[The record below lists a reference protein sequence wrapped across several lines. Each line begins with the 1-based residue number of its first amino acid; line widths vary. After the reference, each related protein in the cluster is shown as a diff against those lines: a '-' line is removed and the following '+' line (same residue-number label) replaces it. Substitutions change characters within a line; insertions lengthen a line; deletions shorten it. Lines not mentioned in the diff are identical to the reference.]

1 MKVLRLAVI
10 ALLFAAVLPLSAA
23 TFTSNSPRTTNND
36 DSCDISLLPAA
47 TLLLPY
53 FEVDVASTPGTGE
66 TTIMTVTNTSHLPQ
80 AARVTLWTDLGYPAM
95 NFNVYLTGYDVLSIN
110 LFDVIR
116 RGQIAPEDGT
126 GSDVSP
132 VGELSGTGPETE
144 FDNTLLNEASCV
156 DLPVQLPQVYI
167 NRMMQAFTTGKVPA
181 AGSAFPGCD
190 NIGTT
195 HANAVGYVTLDVV
208 GSCGVTLPTE
218 SGYFTSDIRYDNV
231 LVGDYIQ
238 VNGSEDYAQIN
249 TMVHIRA
256 VPEGGESAAPVN
268 NLPRSFYSRYQT
280 GPSSTADRRQP
291 LPSTFAGRWISGGP
305 AEFETAYKIWR
316 EGMSAATVACADFP
330 GNNVTAREI
339 VRFDEEENP
348 ETLAPSSGPVV
359 RPILPSTSLQSS
371 DDDIFP
377 PTTGDAVAGWMY
389 FNLDDVTADSIARQN
404 WVVVSMRSEGRFSG
418 DMDAQALGNG
428 CSAARTDSNAI
439 GGANP
444 IGPAPNTTP

>member
-1 MKVLRLAVI
+1 MKVLRNTSI
-10 ALLFAAVLPLSAA
+10 ALLFAAALPLSAA
-23 TFTSNSPRTTNND
+23 TFTANSPRTTNND

-53 FEVDVASTPGTGE
+53 FEVDVNSAAGTGE
-66 TTIMTVTNTSHLPQ
+66 TTILTVTNTSHLPQ
-80 AARVTLWTDLGYPAM
+80 AARVTLWTDFGYPVM
-95 NFNVYLTGYDVLSIN
+95 NFNIYMTGYDVVSLN

-116 RGQIAPEDGT
+116 RGQIAPDDGT
-126 GSDVSP
+126 GSDVSH
-132 VGELSGTGPETE
+132 VGELSGTNSETE
-144 FDNTLLNEASCV
+144 FDNTLLNEASCH

-167 NRMMQAFTTGKVPA
+167 TRMMQSFTTGKVPA

-190 NIGTT
+190 NIGTSHT
-195 HANAVGYVTLDVV
+195 NAIGYVTLDVV
-208 GSCGVTLPTE
+208 GSCGITFPTDT
-218 SGYFTSDIRYDNV
+218 GYFTSDIRYDNV

-238 VNGSEDYAQIN
+238 VNGAQDYAQVN

-280 GPSSTADRRQP
+280 GSSTTSDRRQP
-291 LPSTFAGRWISGGP
+291 LPATFAGRWIAGGP
-305 AEFETAYKIWR
+305 ANFDTVYKIWR
-316 EGMSAATVACADFP
+316 EGKSGATVACAEFA
-330 GNNVTAREI
+330 GNNMTTREI

-348 ETLAPSSGPVV
+348 EALAIGNRPS
-359 RPILPSTSLQSS
+359 IPSASLQNV

-377 PTTGDAVAGWMY
+377 PATGGAVGGWMY
-389 FNLDDVTADSIARQN
+389 FNLDDATADSIARQG

-428 CSAARTDSNAI
+428 CSAPRADSNAI
-439 GGANP
+439 GGATP